1 MILFYNI
8 RGDNMKILCI
18 GHAAY
23 DITIPLD
30 KFVIENTKNRVD
42 ERVECGGGPASNA
55 AYLLGKWGCDVT
67 FMGVVGN
74 DEYGRYIKK
83 ELDSV
88 NVNTDYLELS
98 SEYKTTSSFIIANKS
113 NGTRTILTYR
123 PKEMKMKEIDLSFE
137 PDIILV
143 DGQEYNV
150 SDKILKKY
158 PYEIS
163 GGQKQRVAVA
173 RALIT
178 HPDLILA
185 DEPTGA
191 LDSKSTE
198 ELLRL
203 FSKINENNQTILMV
217 THSIKAASHAQRVL
231 FIKDGVV
238 FHQIYRGDK
247 SMDEMY
253 QNISDTLTVLATGGA
268 RNE

>member
-1 MILFYNI
+1 M
-8 RGDNMKILCI
+8 
-18 GHAAY
+18 
-23 DITIPLD
+23 
-30 KFVIENTKNRVD
+30 
-42 ERVECGGGPASNA
+42 
-55 AYLLGKWGCDVT
+55 
-67 FMGVVGN
+67 
-74 DEYGRYIKK
+74 
-83 ELDSV
+83 
-88 NVNTDYLELS
+88 
-98 SEYKTTSSFIIANKS
+98 
-113 NGTRTILTYR
+113 
-123 PKEMKMKEIDLSFE
+123 
-137 PDIILV
+137 
-143 DGQEYNV
+143 
-150 SDKILKKY
+150 
-158 PYEIS
+158 
-163 GGQKQRVAVA
+163 
-173 RALIT
+173 IT

>member
-1 MILFYNI
+1 MSLLTVNRLKKVYTTRFSQNQVLALSDVNFSIEKGEYVAIMGESGSGKTTLLNIL
-8 RGDNMKILCI
+8 
-18 GHAAY
+18 AALDKPTSGTVLLNGK
-23 DITIPLD
+23 DITKINEKEICAFRRDHLGFVFQDFNLLDTVSNMDNIFLPL
-30 KFVIENTKNRVD
+30 VL
-42 ERVECGGGPASNA
+42 S
-55 AYLLGKWGCDVT
+55 
-67 FMGVVGN
+67 
-74 DEYGRYIKK
+74 KK
-83 ELDSV
+83 K
-88 NVNTDYLELS
+88 Y
-98 SEYKTTSSFIIANKS
+98 
-113 NGTRTILTYR
+113 
-123 PKEMKMKEIDLSFE
+123 PEMKLKLE
-137 PDIILV
+137 PIARQLGI
-143 DGQEYNV
+143 E
-150 SDKILKKY
+150 SILKKY

>member
-1 MILFYNI
+1 MDNI
-8 RGDNMKILCI
+8 FL
-18 GHAAY
+18 
-23 DITIPLD
+23 PL
-30 KFVIENTKNRVD
+30 VL
-42 ERVECGGGPASNA
+42 S
-55 AYLLGKWGCDVT
+55 
-67 FMGVVGN
+67 
-74 DEYGRYIKK
+74 KK
-83 ELDSV
+83 K
-88 NVNTDYLELS
+88 Y
-98 SEYKTTSSFIIANKS
+98 
-113 NGTRTILTYR
+113 
-123 PKEMKMKEIDLSFE
+123 PEMKLKLE
-137 PDIILV
+137 PIAHQLGI
-143 DGQEYNV
+143 E
-150 SDKILKKY
+150 SILKKY

>member
-1 MILFYNI
+1 M
-8 RGDNMKILCI
+8 
-18 GHAAY
+18 
-23 DITIPLD
+23 
-30 KFVIENTKNRVD
+30 
-42 ERVECGGGPASNA
+42 
-55 AYLLGKWGCDVT
+55 
-67 FMGVVGN
+67 
-74 DEYGRYIKK
+74 
-83 ELDSV
+83 
-88 NVNTDYLELS
+88 
-98 SEYKTTSSFIIANKS
+98 
-113 NGTRTILTYR
+113 
-123 PKEMKMKEIDLSFE
+123 
-137 PDIILV
+137 
-143 DGQEYNV
+143 
-150 SDKILKKY
+150 
-158 PYEIS
+158 
-163 GGQKQRVAVA
+163 
-173 RALIT
+173 IT

-217 THSIKAASHAQRVL
+217 THSLKAASHAQRVL

>member
-1 MILFYNI
+1 M
-8 RGDNMKILCI
+8 
-18 GHAAY
+18 
-23 DITIPLD
+23 
-30 KFVIENTKNRVD
+30 
-42 ERVECGGGPASNA
+42 
-55 AYLLGKWGCDVT
+55 
-67 FMGVVGN
+67 
-74 DEYGRYIKK
+74 
-83 ELDSV
+83 
-88 NVNTDYLELS
+88 
-98 SEYKTTSSFIIANKS
+98 
-113 NGTRTILTYR
+113 
-123 PKEMKMKEIDLSFE
+123 
-137 PDIILV
+137 
-143 DGQEYNV
+143 
-150 SDKILKKY
+150 
-158 PYEIS
+158 
-163 GGQKQRVAVA
+163 
-173 RALIT
+173 IT

-253 QNISDTLTVLATGGA
+253 QNISDTLSVLATGGA